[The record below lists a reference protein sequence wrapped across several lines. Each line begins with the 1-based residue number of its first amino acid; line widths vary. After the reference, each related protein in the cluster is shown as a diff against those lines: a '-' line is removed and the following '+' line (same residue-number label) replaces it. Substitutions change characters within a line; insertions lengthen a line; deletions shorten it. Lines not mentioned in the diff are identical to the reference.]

1 MLGLRRREPII
12 RVMVSMVLSDAIHH
26 ARASRGLSQAELAS
40 FVGVTQGTISFWE
53 QGKETPSFVHMLK
66 LLLCLP
72 ELRGSLP
79 AEQVDLLARVERAL
93 FADRCTCDD
102 CSCHTPDISITA
114 PAPRR

>member
-1 MLGLRRREPII
+1 MV
-12 RVMVSMVLSDAIHH
+12 VMASVVLSDAIHH

-66 LLLCLP
+66 LLLSLP
-72 ELRGSLP
+72 ELRTNLP

-93 FADRCTCDD
+93 FADHCTCGD
-102 CSCHTPDISITA
+102 CSCHTPDHSITA

>member
-1 MLGLRRREPII
+1 MAMSP
-12 RVMVSMVLSDAIHH
+12 MVLSNAIHD
-26 ARASRGLSQAELAS
+26 ARASHGLSQADLA
-40 FVGVTQGTISFWE
+40 FLVGVTQGTISFWE

-93 FADRCTCDD
+93 FADRCTCGV
-102 CSCHTPDISITA
+102 CSCHTPNLSVAEPT
-114 PAPRR
+114 RRR

>member
-1 MLGLRRREPII
+1 
-12 RVMVSMVLSDAIHH
+12 MVTMASMVLSDAIHH
-26 ARASRGLSQAELAS
+26 ARASRGLSQGELAS
-40 FVGVTQGTISFWE
+40 FVGVTQATISFWE

-72 ELRGSLP
+72 ELRASLA

-93 FADRCTCDD
+93 FADRCTCGD
-102 CSCHTPDISITA
+102 CSCHAPDLSIPS